1 MGIITKYL
9 IYKMTIDYYGKD
21 ANYIHLK
28 FGDARKCYNFTDEF
42 RKEFPEFTERYTDY
56 WNNGASKE
64 HNKGFKSPF
73 EVVAYAFKKN
83 IPVNWYYNYTDTPVS
98 DYDEII
104 KYLVDENTYIHD

>member
-1 MGIITKYL
+1 
-9 IYKMTIDYYGKD
+9 MTIDYYGKD

-28 FGDARKCYNFTDEF
+28 FGDARKMYHFTDEF
-42 RKEFPEFTERYTDY
+42 KKEYPVFAERYKDY
-56 WNNGASKE
+56 WDNGASKQQSSLG
-64 HNKGFKSPF
+64 KGFNSPF

-83 IPVNWYYNYTDTPVS
+83 IPVHWYYNYTDTPVS